1 MTGKAKVGKT
11 FPGICGYAFREDKQ
25 AKVLAVEGV
34 RGDSAAHM
42 AQDFDY
48 QRGAHPALG
57 NAVLHVAL
65 SLPAEDVVGRS
76 TEELSNLLRAL
87 GKAYVKEMGFE
98 NTQWALVQ
106 HFDRPHPHAHLIVN
120 RVDNTG
126 QVIADNFIGQ
136 QSRRACQQVEQAFNK
151 QLEPELKLTVA
162 EQQGRDQARGEGLTR
177 RQQVAETPREHR
189 IANWQRARHEVANA
203 VGPVSHFVSG
213 WEELQQQMA
222 PKGILVIPATHQGKD
237 QQWRP
242 GVVFE
247 KDGFRFK
254 GGEVGPE
261 FRAEQLLRRFAT
273 YREQATTLAQQVTQ
287 VEQGYAIDAYA
298 KLFEQQ
304 ASAATRPQEATQVP
318 ATPSRE
324 VAPPAPSQQQSH
336 DMEYEA

>member
-34 RGDSAAHM
+34 REDSAAHM

-65 SLPAEDVVGRS
+65 SLPAEDEVGRS
-76 TEELSNLLRAL
+76 AEELSNLLRDL

-98 NTQWALVQ
+98 STQWALLQ

-120 RVDNTG
+120 RVNNTG
-126 QVIADNFIGQ
+126 EVIADNFIGQ
-136 QSRRACQQVEQAFNK
+136 QSRRVCQQIEQAFNE

-162 EQQGRDQARGEGLTR
+162 EQRGRDQARGEELTR
-177 RQQVAETPREHR
+177 RQQAAETPRQHR
-189 IANWQRARHEVANA
+189 TANWQRARHEVANA
-203 VGPVSHFVSG
+203 VGPVSHFVGG
-213 WEELQQQMA
+213 WAELQQQVA
-222 PKGILVIPATHQGKD
+222 PKGILVIPSMHQGKD

-261 FRAEQLLRRFAT
+261 FRAESLLQRFAN
-273 YREQATTLAQQVTQ
+273 YREQAATLAQQATQ
-287 VEQGYAIDAYA
+287 AQQGYASDAYA

-304 ASAATRPQEATQVP
+304 AMAANRPHETAQAP
-318 ATPSRE
+318 AAPSRE
-324 VAPPAPSQQQSH
+324 IAPSVPPQQQSR
-336 DMEYEA
+336 DVEYEH